1 MHDFKK
7 LIVWQKAHSLA
18 IHVDRAALLITGVQ
32 RASLR
37 SQIIRAAGSIPANI
51 VEGRSQ
57 RSDAEFRRFL
67 GYAIASA
74 SELESHLILAR
85 DLNVLPAQK
94 FDVLVGQLIEVRR
107 MLHGLVAKLGSAPS
121 C

>member
-7 LIVWQKAHSLA
+7 LKVWQKAHSLA
-18 IHVDRAALLITGVQ
+18 IHVDRAALLIKGSE
-32 RASLR
+32 RSSLR

-51 VEGRSQ
+51 VEGRAQ

-67 GYAIASA
+67 GYAVASA

-85 DLNVLPAQK
+85 DLKVLPDER
-94 FDVLVGQLIEVRR
+94 FEVLVGQLIEVRR
-107 MLHGLVAKLGSAPS
+107 MLHGLVTRLTYAPS
-121 C
+121 S